1 MARVLSIAAVA
12 ILAAS
17 PLAAVPAPTPSPAPG
32 GANQVGA
39 VSGTVGQT
47 LWNGVVRLQVTDARV
62 ATAADDLSVV
72 LPSAAQK
79 PLLITALVRNGTKAS
94 FTEVLSYTLA
104 DADDVAFEVPSYM
117 VKPNPASIQQGAAAR
132 QRILFAV
139 DKAYTPVKLLVQCQ
153 TCKKGTFRAFRLTL
167 PAMAA
172 PAPSASP

>member
-1 MARVLSIAAVA
+1 MARVLSIAAA
-12 ILAAS
+12 AMLAAS
-17 PLAAVPAPTPSPAPG
+17 PLAAVPAPTPTPAPG

-39 VSGTVGQT
+39 VAGTVGQT
-47 LWNGVVRLQVTDARV
+47 LWNGVVRLQVTEVRV
-62 ATAADDLSVV
+62 ATAADDLSAV
-72 LPSAAQK
+72 LPSASQK

-94 FTEVLSYTLA
+94 FAEVLSYTLA

-132 QRILFAV
+132 QRILFVV

-167 PAMAA
+167 PAIAA